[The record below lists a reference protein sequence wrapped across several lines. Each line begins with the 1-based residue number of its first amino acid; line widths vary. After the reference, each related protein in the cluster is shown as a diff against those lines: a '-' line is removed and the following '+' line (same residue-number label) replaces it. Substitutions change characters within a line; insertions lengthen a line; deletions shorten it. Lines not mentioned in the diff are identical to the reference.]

1 MKTLLFFA
9 CLFLATVTASAQD
22 IPKEKSLLW
31 EISGKNLKQ
40 PSYLFGTIHLICP
53 ADFSLSDSLKNAVAR
68 TSQLALEIDM
78 DDPGL
83 MGTMTKNMFMAGGRT
98 LKEILSEQQYV
109 QLSRF
114 YKDSLGMD
122 IAAFGRAKPF
132 MMMGPMFSKILGCE
146 PQSYEMSLMGL
157 AAKQKSEI
165 VGLETIE
172 EQMAVFDTIP
182 YDRQAEMLIKIIDK
196 LPETKS
202 EFRDLVL
209 LYKKQDLQSL
219 YDLTLKSEFGLDGQD
234 EVMLF
239 KRNQNWIRRIDKM
252 VQEKPTFIAVGAA
265 HLGGERGV
273 IALLR
278 KDGYKVRAVLK

>member
-1 MKTLLFFA
+1 MKALLFFA
-9 CLFLATVTASAQD
+9 SLFFVAVTASAQD

-40 PSYLFGTIHLICP
+40 PSFLFGTVHLICP
-53 ADFSLSDSLKNAVAR
+53 ADFSLSDSLKNAVAK

-83 MGTMTKNMFMAGGRT
+83 MSTMTKNMFMAGGKT
-98 LKEILSEQQYV
+98 LKEILNEQQYV

-146 PQSYEMSLMGL
+146 PQSYEISLMGL

-252 VQEKPTFIAVGAA
+252 VQEKSTFIAVGAA
-265 HLGGERGV
+265 HLGGEKGV

-278 KDGYKVRAVLK
+278 KEGYKVRAVLK